1 MKELIKYSELLYHY
15 LPLFTKKQQ
24 KYLSMYFFNDM
35 TYQEISNECHVSPV
49 AVFDLIKRCKKQLLS
64 YESKLNLHKINI
76 ERLEYYQ
83 KIKDKKIKEEL
94 LKIDNIYK

>member
-1 MKELIKYSELLYHY
+1 
-15 LPLFTKKQQ
+15 
-24 KYLSMYFFNDM
+24 M
-35 TYQEISNECHVSPV
+35 TYQEISNECHVSPA

-76 ERLEYYQ
+76 ERLKYYE